1 MTTSHPSLVLLPG
14 MLCDATLWMHQAT
27 YLADI
32 AEPQV
37 IDLTREDSVAGMAT
51 RVLNAA
57 PDSFALAGLSMGG
70 YVALEIMREA
80 PERVSRLALLDTSA
94 RADTREQKRRR
105 KMLIALAQSGKF
117 KGVTPRLMP
126 LLVHADRLGDAE
138 LCDAIMR
145 MANRIGK
152 DAFVRQETA
161 ILERPDGRHRLAEIT
176 CPTLL
181 VFGRQDALTPLDYG
195 EEMAAA
201 IPRARLAVV
210 EECGHLSTMERPHA
224 VTALLRDWLLYR

>member
-1 MTTSHPSLVLLPG
+1 MMRQTLILLPG
-14 MLCDATLWMHQAT
+14 LLCDGTLWTHQTT

-32 AEPQV
+32 TEPQV
-37 IDLTREDSVAGMAT
+37 IDLTREDSIAGMAT

-57 PDSFALAGLSMGG
+57 PDSFALAALSMGG

-105 KMLIALAQSGKF
+105 RGLIGLAHSGKF

-126 LLVHADRLGDAE
+126 QLIHADRLDDAE
-138 LCDAIMR
+138 LCDAIIG
-145 MANRIGK
+145 MATRIGQ

-161 ILERPDGRHRLAEIT
+161 ILGRIDGRHRLAEIT

-181 VFGRQDALTPLDYG
+181 VYGRQDALTPLDHG
-195 EEMAAA
+195 EEMAAS
-201 IPRARLAVV
+201 IPRARLAII